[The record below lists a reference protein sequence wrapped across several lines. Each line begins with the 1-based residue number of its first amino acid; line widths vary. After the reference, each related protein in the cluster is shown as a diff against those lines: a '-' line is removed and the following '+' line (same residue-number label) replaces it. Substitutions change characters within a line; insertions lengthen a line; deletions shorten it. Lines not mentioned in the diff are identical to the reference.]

1 MSFKGTRNMK
11 VIRQSGHEY
20 KEIPTIILKGLWLQE
35 LGFSIGDHVQVRCES
50 GQLVITRGEE
60 VQR

>member
-1 MSFKGTRNMK
+1 MSFKGTRSMK
-11 VIRQSGHEY
+11 VIRQSGREY
-20 KEIPTIILKGLWLQE
+20 KETPTIILKGLWLQE
-35 LGFSIGDHVQVRCES
+35 LGFQIGDRVQVRCES